1 MGTLGESLRAF
12 FWASATSEADTF
24 TTIGSR
30 RTFLHMV
37 RHFFGAV
44 RHSFTCLTRSAIFH
58 LRALLVLESSP
69 LEESLD
75 SDFWFDLVVLPYAF
89 LNRPLSPGNYG
100 NGEKFTFGA
109 LFELG
114 PFGQLPEGSLVGR
127 GPLGQARH

>member
-1 MGTLGESLRAF
+1 VGRLGESLRAF
-12 FWASATSEADTF
+12 FWASATSDADNF

-69 LEESLD
+69 LEKSLD
-75 SDFWFDLVVLPYAF
+75 FDFWFDLVDLPYAF
-89 LNRPLSPGNYG
+89 SNRPLSPGNFVK
-100 NGEKFTFGA
+100 GEKFTFRA
-109 LFELG
+109 LLELG
-114 PFGQLPEGSLVGR
+114 PFGHSPEGGLVGR